1 MKKTLILLLLSAV
14 GTQLFAQT
22 IDFKY
27 EGDGEVK
34 VKVLFIDGKKFTGKK
49 AEILKFEE
57 NPVQQPTSPDLIIL
71 STVESKHT
79 DIWQYFLLQFI
90 DNQWEYITSFPGY
103 KTPPTVTKMNN
114 LHVIQK
120 YEDVGEVKEKKYL
133 IFPMMLTSYPAQ
145 RVWNLFEI
153 K

>member
-14 GTQLFAQT
+14 GTQLFAQK

-27 EGDGEVK
+27 DGEVK
-34 VKVLFIDGKKFTGKK
+34 VMFIDGEKFTGKRT
-49 AEILKFEE
+49 EILKFEE
-57 NPVQQPTSPDLIIL
+57 KPVQQPTSPDLIIL

-103 KTPPTVTKMNN
+103 KTPPTVTGANTN
-114 LHVIQK
+114 LHVVQK
-120 YEDVGEVKEKKYL
+120 YEDGGEMKQKSYS
-133 IFPMMLTSYPAQ
+133 IRPMILTSYPGQ